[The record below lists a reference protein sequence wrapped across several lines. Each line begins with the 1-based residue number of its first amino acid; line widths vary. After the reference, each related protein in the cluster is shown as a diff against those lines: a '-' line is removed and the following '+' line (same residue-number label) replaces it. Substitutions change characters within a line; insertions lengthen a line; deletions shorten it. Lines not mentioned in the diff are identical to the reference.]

1 MFSKKYKLTFLN
13 SFKIAKEYIKNKLLK
28 KFKKQ
33 TLERKKALK
42 KTYCLYVFNHIVFEI
57 FQLINFN
64 EYQLGFDFKTFNLKS
79 YLK

>member
-33 TLERKKALK
+33 TLERKK
-42 KTYCLYVFNHIVFEI
+42 H
-57 FQLINFN
+57 
-64 EYQLGFDFKTFNLKS
+64 
-79 YLK
+79 

>member
-42 KTYCLYVFNHIVFEI
+42 KHTVCMSLTISF
-57 FQLINFN
+57 
-64 EYQLGFDFKTFNLKS
+64 LKFFI
-79 YLK
+79 